1 MTKTV
6 MTGIVQRTAERRGQC
21 LLGPA
26 AGLMMCAL
34 ATIARAE
41 VHIDGNPAAVRV
53 TTSQDAISDV
63 LLAIGANFNV
73 RYRTAI
79 PLDAVADTSY
89 SGSVGQVISRLLDG
103 YNYVIKT
110 DQKSTEIVIFG
121 RNGQAASPAPASKAP
136 APKGILSQWR

>member
-6 MTGIVQRTAERRGQC
+6 MTGFVQRPAMRRGQC
-21 LLGPA
+21 LWGPA
-26 AGLMMCAL
+26 TGLMMCAL

-41 VHIDGNPAAVRV
+41 VQVEGNPAAVHV
-53 TTSQDAISDV
+53 TTNQEAISDV
-63 LLAIGANFNV
+63 LSAIGANFNV

-89 SGSVGQVISRLLDG
+89 AGSVGQVISRLLDG

-121 RNGQAASPAPASKAP
+121 RNGRAASPTPAPKAP